1 MNTEILNEYFK
12 YQNPL
17 YLLKDVCYTYKTKN
31 EKIIHNVNNALI
43 ELRNTVI
50 KQKRNLKMKI
60 SRK

>member
-50 KQKRNLKMKI
+50 K
-60 SRK
+60 